1 MAMIPIKS
9 NGVAVVLLKKINDTY
24 HVLLLKRASPIL
36 NNIWC
41 YIGGAIENGET
52 AIEAVYREI
61 REETGI
67 TELALY
73 SSNQFDQIFSPQDNF
88 IYMAPV
94 FVGFVHKEQSVILNS
109 EHSEYQWLPFAKAKE
124 MVSLPGNEVVLQ
136 SIENHFVKKEPLKY
150 LRIYLQKK

>member
-109 EHSEYQWLPFAKAKE
+109 EHSEYQ
-124 MVSLPGNEVVLQ
+124 
-136 SIENHFVKKEPLKY
+136 
-150 LRIYLQKK
+150 